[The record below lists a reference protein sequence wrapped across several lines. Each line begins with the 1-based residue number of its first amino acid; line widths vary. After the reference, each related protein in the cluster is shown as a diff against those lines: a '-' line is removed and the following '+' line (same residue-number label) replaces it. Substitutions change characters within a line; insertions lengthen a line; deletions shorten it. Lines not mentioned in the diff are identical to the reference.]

1 MRHVIY
7 LSIKRKL
14 HMNIHSL
21 LVERINK
28 EEEKLLPTGVDLLTG
43 NSLKMNSIYIY
54 NFIKNKKINLFYLIL
69 LKDKNIF

>member
-1 MRHVIY
+1 
-7 LSIKRKL
+7 
-14 HMNIHSL
+14 MNIHSL